1 MQRTHHRAGAAG
13 DGGGAAATSPLAAA
27 SSPHDHRHHSVDWG
41 ERRGGGR
48 RRAVRRLLVAG
59 VGVASL
65 ATLLATVFLLA
76 TAPAEEGALREEGG
90 NGGWHRVPLCAEL
103 ACCVRDPHGAC
114 GGDGGGDED
123 DAGCKCCAAT
133 GGWVRAGGDGD
144 GAAAAC
150 AAAAA
155 DDEARHHHGSSPS
168 SSVAAVR
175 RTDPKRPFG
184 SLCRRCRLED
194 GAVLDD
200 DGRPH
205 PHGASQQ
212 QQQQQRRQHHWHRKG
227 NGTSVAPSPTARSA
241 GRPVPSPT
249 GSTTT
254 AAASSSLLQD
264 KLTLVLCTW
273 SGDAEGAPRLGMLLA
288 SVRKFMD
295 PASLHEVLLIVPGDE
310 VHLFRKRVAAFFDA
324 SPAAAAAAAGSS
336 SEEGEGSVGRPFAVR
351 IIADGDVLAL
361 TPAEA
366 EAMTPRGEL
375 KQNGGRGA
383 NYRRQMLLKLGVA
396 RHLRTAFYVTMDNDV
411 FVKRPTTAADL
422 LRPAA
427 KGEGEKGRAAAAAA
441 RGLVQGREETAH
453 RRSWWDAAAAVV
465 KAPEGGPCT
474 GASLHAAPFQVGVT
488 PALLSTELAAGFL
501 RYLEAEYTPAGR
513 LRRSFDQVMFERL
526 KERRTADWTEYT
538 LYWAYGCVQGSL
550 GRLHRADSAKRLYDT
565 SAFAWH
571 SFDSYNADR
580 VFADNSTFF
589 GVVQSINGATPAQ
602 VLKELSPRF
611 L

>member
-1 MQRTHHRAGAAG
+1 MQRTHHRGGGGAVAHAVG
-13 DGGGAAATSPLAAA
+13 DGGATSPLAAA
-27 SSPHDHRHHSVDWG
+27 SASSPLPPPQAHDHRHHAVDWG
-41 ERRGGGR
+41 ERRGGNR
-48 RRAVRRLLVAG
+48 RRTVRRLLVAG
-59 VGVASL
+59 VAVASL

-76 TAPAEEGALREEGG
+76 TAPSEADTLHEKGEGG
-90 NGGWHRVPLCAEL
+90 RRGVPLCAEL
-103 ACCVRDPHGAC
+103 ACCMREGGSAC
-114 GGDGGGDED
+114 GGGGDD
-123 DAGCKCCAAT
+123 DACKCCAAT

-155 DDEARHHHGSSPS
+155 AAGDAHHPSASLSSA
-168 SSVAAVR
+168 VAAAR
-175 RTDPKRPFG
+175 RADSKQPFG
-184 SLCRRCRLED
+184 SLCRRCRLPD
-194 GAVLDD
+194 GAVLDE
-200 DGRPH
+200 DGQLSL
-205 PHGASQQ
+205 HGASQQ
-212 QQQQQRRQHHWHRKG
+212 QQQQQRRQHHRHRRG
-227 NGTSVAPSPTARSA
+227 NGSSVAPSPTALSVE
-241 GRPVPSPT
+241 RPVPSPT
-249 GSTTT
+249 
-254 AAASSSLLQD
+254 AATSASASLLQD

-288 SVRKFMD
+288 SVRKFVD
-295 PASLHEVLLIVPGDE
+295 AVSLHEVLLIVPGDE

-324 SPAAAAAAAGSS
+324 SPPASS
-336 SEEGEGSVGRPFAVR
+336 SSARRPGGGSAGRPFAVR

-366 EAMTPRGEL
+366 ESMTPRGEL

-411 FVKRPTTAADL
+411 FVKRPTAAADL
-422 LRPAA
+422 LAPSAEEG
-427 KGEGEKGRAAAAAA
+427 KGGEGAA
-441 RGLVQGREETAH
+441 RGLVQGREESAH

-474 GASLHAAPFQVGVT
+474 GAALHAAPFQVGVT

-501 RYLEAEYTPAGR
+501 RYLETEYTPAGK

-550 GRLHRADSAKRLYDT
+550 GRLHRADSVKRLYDT

-580 VFADNSTFF
+580 VFADN
-589 GVVQSINGATPAQ
+589 
-602 VLKELSPRF
+602 R
-611 L
+611 